1 MIIYTYYFCFAVIQ
15 LNAVLCCTFELYI
28 YINIIY
34 VYKASK
40 RKRSKKNRK
49 SSIVDLNSSS
59 SDDGSGSDS
68 ERVSK
73 QRRFTEDAEKARQ
86 AANGKKLYNLPGAP
100 METRNLD
107 MAPLFD
113 LLGKG
118 LGREDAGLT
127 GSIDK
132 YINSSVQRQD
142 NKTKILNT
150 LEGVNRNYTQALQ
163 QYQIL
168 KQLNETPSKL
178 KLVQDEMA
186 TLGEVRKSLHQEF
199 EEEINNDEKKMAA
212 DDE

>member
-1 MIIYTYYFCFAVIQ
+1 
-15 LNAVLCCTFELYI
+15 
-28 YINIIY
+28 
-34 VYKASK
+34 
-40 RKRSKKNRK
+40 
-49 SSIVDLNSSS
+49 
-59 SDDGSGSDS
+59 
-68 ERVSK
+68 
-73 QRRFTEDAEKARQ
+73 
-86 AANGKKLYNLPGAP
+86 
-100 METRNLD
+100 
-107 MAPLFD
+107 MAPLLD
-113 LLGKG
+113 LLGNG

-168 KQLNETPSKL
+168 KQLDETPSKL

>member
-1 MIIYTYYFCFAVIQ
+1 M
-15 LNAVLCCTFELYI
+15 
-28 YINIIY
+28 
-34 VYKASK
+34 YKASK
-40 RKRSKKNRK
+40 RKRSKKNRR
-49 SSIVDLNSSS
+49 SSIVDLNSPS

-68 ERVSK
+68 ERSSK
-73 QRRFTEDAEKARQ
+73 QRRFTEDAERARQ

-107 MAPLFD
+107 MAPLLD
-113 LLGKG
+113 LLGNG